1 MPTNKPFCKACCPLL
16 AVMRSFTLSLLV
28 CFLLF
33 SFLLELSESARG
45 RTRSKNRSTGQT
57 TKNKSSGKGS
67 SGSKTNKDKR
77 MIPTSKTSPVLVSQ
91 TIQGSRRSNVL
102 RKAVVVYLGLRTYG
116 YVDALVYRGGY
127 PMFRSGFFRIPEE
140 RAVRITFEE
149 ERLLYANGTS
159 CLGNETANFTLR
171 GVIDKEVIDNI
182 TIVKYEST
190 GENKT
195 YQGDT
200 VSLEDIENQ
209 DFEVRSLA
217 RYNTFILNGTS
228 CTKVEKI
235 VRGTMVL
242 MYETHPNAAIILQ
255 VNNQLI
261 VLAFALFAISPVVK
275 FAYY

>member
-1 MPTNKPFCKACCPLL
+1 
-16 AVMRSFTLSLLV
+16 
-28 CFLLF
+28 
-33 SFLLELSESARG
+33 
-45 RTRSKNRSTGQT
+45 
-57 TKNKSSGKGS
+57 
-67 SGSKTNKDKR
+67 

-91 TIQGSRRSNVL
+91 TIQGSRRSNAL

-127 PMFRSGFFRIPEE
+127 PMFRSGFVGIPEQ

-171 GVIDKEVIDNI
+171 GEIDNELIYNI

-200 VSLEDIENQ
+200 VSLEDIKNQ

-217 RYNTFILNGTS
+217 RYSTTILSGTS
-228 CTKVEKI
+228 CTQVEKI
-235 VRGTMVL
+235 ARGTMVI
-242 MYETHPNAAIILQ
+242 MYETNPNTAIILQ
-255 VNNQLI
+255 VNNQL
-261 VLAFALFAISPVVK
+261 VVFSFALFAISPVVK
-275 FAYY
+275 FTCYQNSKTSQVARQRLPQDALIIGNSSKETCILVFDICQI

>member
-1 MPTNKPFCKACCPLL
+1 
-16 AVMRSFTLSLLV
+16 
-28 CFLLF
+28 
-33 SFLLELSESARG
+33 
-45 RTRSKNRSTGQT
+45 
-57 TKNKSSGKGS
+57 
-67 SGSKTNKDKR
+67 
-77 MIPTSKTSPVLVSQ
+77 
-91 TIQGSRRSNVL
+91 
-102 RKAVVVYLGLRTYG
+102 
-116 YVDALVYRGGY
+116 
-127 PMFRSGFFRIPEE
+127 MFRRGFVRIPEE

-171 GVIDKEVIDNI
+171 GEIDKEVINNI

-195 YQGDT
+195 YQGDI
-200 VSLEDIENQ
+200 VSLDDIKNQ

-217 RYNTFILNGTS
+217 RYNTTILNGTS
-228 CTKVEKI
+228 CTQVEKI

-242 MYETHPNAAIILQ
+242 MYETYPNAAIILQ

-275 FAYY
+275 FTYY

>member
-1 MPTNKPFCKACCPLL
+1 
-16 AVMRSFTLSLLV
+16 MRSFTLSLLV

-33 SFLLELSESARG
+33 SFLLEISESARG
-45 RTRSKNRSTGQT
+45 RTRSKNRSRGKT

-67 SGSKTNKDKR
+67 SGNKTNKDKPI
-77 MIPTSKTSPVLVSQ
+77 IPTSKTSPVLVSQ
-91 TIQGSRRSNVL
+91 TIQGSRRSNAL
-102 RKAVVVYLGLRTYG
+102 TKAAVVYLGLRTYG
-116 YVDALVYRGGY
+116 YADALVYRGGY
-127 PMFRSGFFRIPEE
+127 SMFLSGFVRIPEE

-171 GVIDKEVIDNI
+171 GEIDKEVINSI

-195 YQGDT
+195 YPGDT
-200 VSLEDIENQ
+200 VSLDDIKNQ

-217 RYNTFILNGTS
+217 RYNTTILTGTS
-228 CTKVEKI
+228 CTQVEKI

-242 MYETHPNAAIILQ
+242 MYETYPNAAIILQ

-261 VLAFALFAISPVVK
+261 VLAFALFVISPVVK
-275 FAYY
+275 FTYY